1 LKDLCCID
9 FQNSSLHILYCSKGA
24 SMFHLKN

>member
-1 LKDLCCID
+1 LKDLCSVD
-9 FQNSSLHILYCSKGA
+9 FQNSSLYIFYCSKGA